1 MSRTRALRLEI
12 PIMAGM
18 LACFAFGAGA
28 TGQASPHNTGLP
40 DAASATDIAYPV
52 NSTTTGL
59 VALLLTVDASG
70 SVQSTSVLKDTPPLT
85 ASAEAAIQKWKFTA
99 GGFHGKAATTLLPVY
114 IVFNPYNPA
123 GTAPV
128 SGGLQAPPAIPPH
141 WSSGVPPQVRLAS
154 YAMYPP
160 NTLATGTVVLSV
172 DVNRSGHAT
181 HIRVVHGVSPL
192 RDAALDVVKQWGFQP
207 ATAGGETVAGRICI
221 AFVFQRN
228 LS

>member
-1 MSRTRALRLEI
+1 VSRTRVRRLEI
-12 PIMAGM
+12 AMMAGI

-28 TGQASPHNTGLP
+28 TVQANTHKTGPP
-40 DAASATDIAYPV
+40 DVASATDIAYPV
-52 NSTTTGL
+52 NTTATGM
-59 VALLLTVDASG
+59 VALLLTVDVSG
-70 SVQSTSVLKDTPPLT
+70 SVQSTSVLQDTPPLT
-85 ASAEAAIQKWKFTA
+85 PAAQAAIQKWKFTA

-128 SGGLQAPPAIPPH
+128 GGGLQAPPAMPPH
-141 WSSGVPPQVRLAS
+141 GSSEVPPQIRLAS

-172 DVNRSGHAT
+172 NVNKSGHAT
-181 HIRVVHGVSPL
+181 NIRVVHGVHPL
-192 RDAALDVVKQWGFQP
+192 RDAATDVVKQWGFQP
-207 ATAGGETVAGRICI
+207 ATSGGETVAGRICI

>member
-1 MSRTRALRLEI
+1 MV
-12 PIMAGM
+12 AGM
-18 LACFAFGAGA
+18 LVCFAFGAGA
-28 TGQASPHNTGLP
+28 TGQANTHKTGLP
-40 DAASATDIAYPV
+40 DVAGASDIAYPV
-52 NSTTTGL
+52 NTTLTGM
-59 VALLLTVDASG
+59 VALLLTIHASG
-70 SVQSTSVLKDTPPLT
+70 NAQSTLVFQDAPPLT
-85 ASAEAAIQKWKFTA
+85 AAAQAAIQKWKFTA

-128 SGGLQAPPAIPPH
+128 SGGLKAPPAMPAH
-141 WSSGVPPQVRLAS
+141 GSSGVPPQIRLAS

-172 DVNRSGHAT
+172 NVDKSGHAT
-181 HIRVVHGVSPL
+181 DIRVVHGVHPL
-192 RDAALDVVKQWGFQP
+192 RDAAMDVVKQWGFQP
-207 ATAGGETVAGRICI
+207 ATSGGETVAGRICI